1 MRRIKIHP
9 LLKFDHQKPIT
20 FIYNG
25 KELSG
30 FACDTV
36 ASALIACGIT
46 SFHQSYK
53 LHRPRG
59 FFCAIGNCSSCL
71 MEVDGV
77 PNTRVCI
84 TLLKEGM
91 IVNTQQGKGKF

>member
-1 MRRIKIHP
+1 MRRILIHP
-9 LLKFDHQKPIT
+9 ILKFNFQKLII
-20 FIYNG
+20 FSYNG
-25 KELSG
+25 KELTG
-30 FACDTV
+30 FAGDTV

-46 SFHQSYK
+46 TFHHSYK

-84 TLLKEGM
+84 TPLKEGM
-91 IVNTQQGKGKF
+91 KVNTQQGKGIF